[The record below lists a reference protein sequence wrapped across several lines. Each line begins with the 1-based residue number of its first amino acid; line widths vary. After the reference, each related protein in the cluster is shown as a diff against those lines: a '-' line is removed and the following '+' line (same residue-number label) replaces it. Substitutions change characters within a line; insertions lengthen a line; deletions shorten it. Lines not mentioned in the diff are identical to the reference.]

1 MGLFGGY
8 DGSIKI
14 DSKIDTKGFSEGTKD
29 MENISEDAAGTI
41 ASNFDEAWERMGWGE
56 KQEVIAKTVEIYGQ
70 LWDTMGP
77 EEQRVALEG
86 VVRGFNEAAEAA
98 DTAKSSIEEAAEATT
113 KVSDATKTWSTQS
126 KGISRILSAMVPG
139 LYRVR
144 RAAVGF
150 NEINAEMG
158 KTITLLGIIKLS
170 ALALVAVTA
179 LLAIGFVLIAKKVWN
194 WAKTM
199 TDTLYSSLATTSAF
213 RDKVVELKTAFDN
226 VKGAVMGL
234 GATLL
239 NALMPII
246 MKVVD
251 WLIKAINFIAML
263 IASLTGQKTVL
274 QYVAGSMSSAA
285 GSAERIEKAAK
296 GALAAFDEL
305 NVLEITDPEVPT
317 GGVGGVGGAATMI
330 EVAVPVDF
338 AKKAWEDFKDWFGK
352 NVIEP
357 VKQKL
362 LDFKNWYHNTFPTVE
377 EGESQVDRWMG
388 SSDWVI
394 AEWEKIKDAANLLY
408 NIVVHW
414 FEEAWVEITK
424 IYDQV
429 SEWWYR
435 VVVRPVVE
443 WCKWAGY
450 WIGRFLADP
459 LGTIKLAWNTLSS
472 WFITNVWQPL
482 DRATGETLGEM
493 FLKFLSFGNN
503 VGNFFNTLGVNIA
516 NAFIDM
522 ANSVIRSLNDIIRG
536 INSVQMPWWDGGGSS
551 NIKLIGAI
559 PNVSSRDANWWK
571 TPRLATGAVIPP
583 NSAFAAILGDQTSG
597 INIETPEKLL
607 RQIIREEIG
616 QGGQDI
622 TVTMP
627 VYIDGEKVYEGQKRI
642 EWRRGESLIKSGAM

>member
-338 AKKAWEDFKDWFGK
+338 AKKAWEDFKDWFGDYAK
-352 NVIEP
+352 GVADRFKERFLERWGGVIEAIRNAP
-357 VKQKL
+357 I
-362 LDFKNWYHNTFPTVE
+362 
-377 EGESQVDRWMG
+377 
-388 SSDWVI
+388 VI
-394 AEWEKIKDAANLLY
+394 KIKENFQDIQDSWYELEENIRNSPLY
-408 NIVVHW
+408 HQLTTKW
-414 FEEAWVEITK
+414 FGF
-424 IYDQV
+424 
-429 SEWWYR
+429 SEWWNLN
-435 VVVRPVVE
+435 VVQPIVE
-443 WCKWAGY
+443 LAKWAGY
-450 WIGRFLADP
+450 WIWRYLTDP
-459 LGTIKLAWNTLSS
+459 LGTIKLAFGTLAS

-482 DRATGETLGEM
+482 DRATGGALSEM
-493 FLKFLSFGNN
+493 LLKFLSFRNN
-503 VGNFFNTLGVNIA
+503 VGNFFYSLKDNIA

-522 ANSVIRSLNDIIRG
+522 ANSVIRALNDVISG
-536 INSVQMPWWDGGGSS
+536 INSISLPWWLGGGSS
-551 NIKLIGAI
+551 NIKLIGTI
-559 PNVSSRDANWWK
+559 PSYSSAPNAPDRHNF
-571 TPRLATGAVIPP
+571 PRFATGAVIPP
-583 NSAFAAILGDQTSG
+583 NSAFLAMLGDQTSG

-607 RQIIREEIG
+607 RQIIQEESGNREP
-616 QGGQDI
+616 
-622 TVTMP
+622 VTINFAGSMGELIRMMKP
-627 VYIDGEKVYEGQKRI
+627 YIDKENVRI
-642 EWRRGESLIKSGAM
+642 GKNVIVRSVS